1 VVWCEEGRVLRHN
14 IQMRLFVLVLE
25 AGGGGGGEDMMRH
38 SDFFEC
44 STAVNSLFR
53 DLDLSKQASSQTPH
67 KRHFWGILVIRQES
81 KAEACT
87 HPGYLFGNLGTAN
100 FRFEKI
106 VGERVA
112 RVGT

>member
-1 VVWCEEGRVLRHN
+1 VVWCEEGKVLRHN

-53 DLDLSKQASSQTPH
+53 ALDLSKQASSQTPH

-87 HPGYLFGNLGTAN
+87 HPGYLFGNLGIAN